1 MTVAV
6 WSLDVATDT
15 YVVNPNSIKTITLQ
29 PVQTLAKIF
38 CIEESLDERDFI
50 LVSQNDVIG
59 VVLPSSNPIP
69 ILGSNADP
77 SIQLRRHISST
88 SPADVISSELTTL
101 SSSVLHLYATI
112 GRLQVLTVSLFY
124 NYSHNSFFR
133 VQSIAY
139 FTRHYNRYY

>member
-15 YVVNPNSIKTITLQ
+15 YIVNSNSIKTITLQ

-38 CIEESLDERDFI
+38 CTVESLDERDFI

-77 SIQLRRHISST
+77 SIQLGRHISST

-101 SSSVLHLYATI
+101 SSSVLHVYATVGKVI
-112 GRLQVLTVSLFY
+112 IILTQFHLLSKTHKTAGR
-124 NYSHNSFFR
+124 
-133 VQSIAY
+133 II
-139 FTRHYNRYY
+139 